1 MIQTILLAIAG
12 AILGLTAADIDLAP
26 PIPLKHRSAWTH
38 GPVIPA
44 GALLLQQAY
53 PGSWSFAAAFL
64 GTYTIHLVMD
74 MFPGKWRGSAL
85 INLYPIRYSLP
96 PLLSFLYLLAGVLAA
111 LWVGSRIMGWP
122 VEALVSQLVGKTLSL
137 AY

>member
-12 AILGLTAADIDLAP
+12 AILGLTPADIDLAP

-44 GALLLQQAY
+44 GALPLVRAY
-53 PGSWSFAAAFL
+53 PGAWSFAAAFL
-64 GTYTIHLVMD
+64 ATYALHLVMD

-85 INLYPIRYSLP
+85 INLYPIHYSLP
-96 PLLSFLYLLAGVLAA
+96 PLLSFLYLLAGALTS
-111 LWVGSRIMGWP
+111 LWVGSQVMGWTINIQD
-122 VEALVSQLVGKTLSL
+122 LTGLINLSGL
-137 AY
+137 F